1 MSSSTPRLTSQS
13 GVSLVEL
20 LVVMIIIAVV
30 ASLAIIGRG
39 GANETFQRQNG
50 SRMLKAA
57 FERARFDSVKRRAD
71 SATATDPRPFAY
83 VQVRNNGFT
92 LRTYTENSGGG
103 APIPKEEV
111 TSFANGV
118 VAAHQGGGTLPMTIT
133 FNRRGETGGG
143 SPEFYV
149 CEVSCASPTNQNA
162 DLVLVTVTGT
172 VNLLPG
178 AAPTPSFSNTMLNG
192 STSSTAGINFDV
204 VIPTP
209 TP

>member
-1 MSSSTPRLTSQS
+1 MVRVSPKLNSQS

-20 LVVMIIIAVV
+20 LVVIVIIAVV
-30 ASLAIIGRG
+30 ASLAIFSRG
-39 GANETFQRQNG
+39 GANETFKRQNG

-71 SATATDPRPFAY
+71 GSTARPFAY
-83 VQVRNNGFT
+83 VQVDTNGFT
-92 LRTYTENSGGG
+92 LRTFSEPTGGG
-103 APIPKEEV
+103 TPVARDEP
-111 TSFANGV
+111 TLFGNGV
-118 VAAHQGGGTLPMTIT
+118 VAAHQGGGTPPVTIS
-133 FNRRGETGGG
+133 FNFRGATLGG

-149 CEVSCASPTNQNA
+149 CEVSCASPTNSNS
-162 DLVLVTVTGT
+162 DLVIVTATGT

-178 AAPTPSFSNTMLNG
+178 AAPTPSFTNTTLVG
-192 STSSTAGINFDV
+192 TTAATDSINFDV